1 MPTIFLSPST
11 QQNNL
16 YVIGESEEYYMN
28 RLADAME
35 PYLRSTGIRFTRNNP
50 DETVSQ
56 AIAQSNTGDYD
67 LHVALHSNA
76 AGSANAG
83 QVRGIDIYYFPG
95 SAAGQR
101 AADIIAEN
109 FKRIYPLPDR
119 VRTVPTTTLAEV
131 VRTRAPAIL
140 AEIGYHDNP
149 EDAAW
154 IRDNIPAIARNLVQ
168 SLAAYFDMP
177 FIEAQDPRTGTVD
190 TARGNL
196 NLRNMPSMGGDIIGS
211 IPSGAA
217 VQILGRWQDWYV
229 VDYNGQVGYASS
241 RYIRG

>member
-56 AIAQSNTGDYD
+56 AIAQSNAGDYD

-177 FIEAQDPRTGTVD
+177 FIEAQDPHGDGGHGPRQPEPAEYAQYGGRHHRFHPQRSGGADFGTMAGLVC
-190 TARGNL
+190 
-196 NLRNMPSMGGDIIGS
+196 
-211 IPSGAA
+211 
-217 VQILGRWQDWYV
+217 GRL
-229 VDYNGQVGYASS
+229 
-241 RYIRG
+241 

>member
-1 MPTIFLSPST
+1 MRTPWNPI
-11 QQNNL
+11 
-16 YVIGESEEYYMN
+16 
-28 RLADAME
+28 
-35 PYLRSTGIRFTRNNP
+35 LRSTGIRFTRNNP

-56 AIAQSNTGDYD
+56 AIAQSNAGDYD

-241 RYIRG
+241 RYIRGLIAEARCTACIGLLG